1 MRGEQPIDDDPVI
14 RAVAAARPSIPED
27 DLSPDG
33 QRARAILERV
43 LSAPPATPS
52 GRSRE
57 RWARP
62 RWALPRVGLALAP
75 VAAAIVLLLA
85 GTFSGPDSSGIQSA
99 AAAVIRA
106 TSNALALSPGTI
118 FVEDETYVSGPT
130 VHGHPYTFHQVLET
144 PGRGPQNGL
153 TSTDDP
159 AQLGG
164 RRSPVAGLSYVG
176 GTEEIYLPSTNT
188 IYASSIWGHYLHR
201 GSRPGTFVYR
211 YAAGAPAYTTRPLTV
226 TAHQRQGL
234 LSGQDCIRLTSKIV
248 VVKGVK
254 KVKILGLKVLPPL
267 RGPAQYAVT
276 IQQEIANGN
285 LHLVG
290 RTTVDGRDA
299 IELAG
304 KTTDATAPEE
314 RMYFDPTTHLPFEE
328 VDRAGTPRQTVI
340 RVRLRKLPI
349 TRATERLLS
358 LHALYPTARVDR
370 SSRDY
375 LRADAHGVEVFTQ

>member
-1 MRGEQPIDDDPVI
+1 M
-14 RAVAAARPSIPED
+14 
-27 DLSPDG
+27 
-33 QRARAILERV
+33 
-43 LSAPPATPS
+43 
-52 GRSRE
+52 
-57 RWARP
+57 
-62 RWALPRVGLALAP
+62 GLALAP
-75 VAAAIVLLLA
+75 VAAVIVLLLA
-85 GTFSGPDSSGIQSA
+85 GTFSGPGSSGTQSA

-106 TSNALALSPGTI
+106 TSNTLALSPGTI

-130 VHGHPYTFHQVLET
+130 VHGHPYTLHQVLET

-188 IYASSIWGHYLHR
+188 IYASSIWGPYLHP
-201 GSRPGTFVYR
+201 GPRPGTFVYR
-211 YAAGAPAYTTRPLTV
+211 NGPGAPALATRPVLV
-226 TAHQRQGL
+226 TARQRRL
-234 LSGQDCIRLTSKIV
+234 LLTGQDCIRSTSKIV

-254 KVKILGLKVLPPL
+254 KVKILGLKALPPL
-267 RGPAQYAVT
+267 RGPAEYAQT
-276 IQQEIANGN
+276 IQQEIAGGQ

-290 RTTVDGRDA
+290 RTTADGRPA

-304 KTTDATAPEE
+304 KTTDGTAPEE

-328 VDRAGTPRQTVI
+328 VDSAGTRRQQVI
-340 RVRLRKLPI
+340 HLRLRKLPI

-358 LHALYPTARVDR
+358 LQARYPTARVDR
-370 SSRDY
+370 SARDY
-375 LRADAHGVEVFTQ
+375 QRADAHGVEVFTQ

>member
-1 MRGEQPIDDDPVI
+1 MSAEPPIDDDPVI
-14 RAVAAARPSIPED
+14 RRVAAARPSIPED

-33 QRARAILERV
+33 RRARAIAERV
-43 LSAPPATPS
+43 LAGPPVTPS
-52 GRSRE
+52 RRSRG

-75 VAAAIVLLLA
+75 IVAAIVLLLA
-85 GTFSGPDSSGIQSA
+85 GTFSGPDSSGTQPA
-99 AAAVIRA
+99 AAAMIRA
-106 TSNALALSPGTI
+106 TKNALAPSPGTI
-118 FVEDETYVSGPT
+118 FVEDERYVSGPT
-130 VHGHPYTFHQVLET
+130 VHGHPYTLHQVLET

-188 IYASSIWGHYLHR
+188 IYVSSIWGPYLHP
-201 GSRPGTFVYR
+201 GSRPGTFIYR
-211 YAAGAPAYTTRPLTV
+211 YADGAPAYTTHPLTV
-226 TAHQRQGL
+226 TARQRQGL

-267 RGPAQYAVT
+267 RGPAQYAQT
-276 IQQEIANGN
+276 IHEEIAGGH

-290 RTTVDGRDA
+290 RTTVDGRAA

-304 KTTDATAPEE
+304 RTTDATAPEE
-314 RMYFDPTTHLPFEE
+314 RLYFDPTTHLPFEE
-328 VDRAGTPRQTVI
+328 VNSVGTPRQQVI
-340 RVRLRKLPI
+340 HLRLRKLPI

-358 LHALYPTARVDR
+358 LHALHPTARVDR
-370 SSRDY
+370 SARDY
-375 LRADAHGVEVFTQ
+375 RRSAHGLQVFTQ

>member
-1 MRGEQPIDDDPVI
+1 MRAEPPIADDPVI
-14 RAVAAARPSIPED
+14 RRIAAVRPSIPED

-33 QRARAILERV
+33 RRARAIAERV
-43 LSAPPATPS
+43 LAGSPPTASPHVR
-52 GRSRE
+52 G

-85 GTFSGPDSSGIQSA
+85 GTFSGPDSSGTQSA

-106 TSNALALSPGTI
+106 TRNALAPSPGTI
-118 FVEDETYVSGPT
+118 FVEDETFVSGPT
-130 VHGHPYTFHQVLET
+130 VHGHPYTLHQALET
-144 PGRGPQNGL
+144 PARGPQNGL
-153 TSTDDP
+153 TTTDDP

-164 RRSPVAGLSYVG
+164 RRSLVSGLSFVG

-188 IYASSIWGHYLHR
+188 IYVSSIWGPYLHPS
-201 GSRPGTFVYR
+201 SRPGTFIYR
-211 YAAGAPAYTTRPLTV
+211 YASGAPAYTTHPLTV
-226 TAHQRQGL
+226 TARQRRL
-234 LSGQDCIRLTSKIV
+234 LLKGQDVIRLTSKNV

-267 RGPAQYAVT
+267 RAPAQYAET
-276 IQQEIANGN
+276 IREELANSG

-290 RTTVDGRDA
+290 RTRVDGRAA

-314 RMYFDPTTHLPFEE
+314 HLYFDPTTHLPFEE
-328 VDRAGTPRQTVI
+328 VDSVGTPRQQVI
-340 RVRLRKLPI
+340 HLRLRKLPI

-370 SSRDY
+370 STRDY
-375 LRADAHGVEVFTQ
+375 LRAAHGLDVFTQ